1 MSTAVEPLTYHTKLS
16 PLKSGSIEPLVTF
29 APTKPMDVQPSLIAL
44 RGQVSIVSIYPA
56 ALHRRI
62 RHNGLTDYHIL
73 AAPRGSYSK
82 LVVYD
87 TQEWMNRVSE
97 STGKPEWLPAPIPA
111 LLVAQSLVQAWAR
124 NTLGNKSGFAPGV
137 GIIAGDIPTQEE
149 LSSLREGQTNLFQW
163 YILDGSAKHHRGE
176 HTEITDIHRLAAR
189 EMLDKG
195 AERLPWFPK
204 IDFAEVKDCLAC
216 GKQIETRAKVC
227 PDCSTNLVDWYLK
240 YSLDPSTYP
249 LPNGDPIIAAFI
261 RQISPAKQAM
271 ETKEVN
277 AKSKPSTV

>member
-1 MSTAVEPLTYHTKLS
+1 MSTTLS
-16 PLKSGSIEPLVTF
+16 PLAGRSVEPIVTF
-29 APTKPMDVQPSLIAL
+29 APTKPLDVQPGLIAL
-44 RGQVSIVSIYPA
+44 RGHVCLVSIYPA
-56 ALHRRI
+56 PLHRRI
-62 RHNGLTDYHIL
+62 RHNGLTDYHME

-97 STGKPEWLPAPIPA
+97 STGKPEWIPAPIPA
-111 LLVAQSLVQAWAR
+111 IEVAKSLVQAWAR

-137 GIIAGDIPTQEE
+137 GIIAGDEPTPEE
-149 LSSLREGQTNLFQW
+149 LGSLRSTQTNLFQW
-163 YILDGSAKHHRGE
+163 YILDGSSKHHAGQ

-189 EMLDKG
+189 ELLDRG

-216 GKQIETRAKVC
+216 GKQIEARAKVC
-227 PDCSTNLVDWYLK
+227 PDCSTNLVDWYIK
-240 YSLDPSTYP
+240 YSLDPDTYP

-261 RQISPAKQAM
+261 RQISPAKQEVK
-271 ETKEVN
+271 ETNV
-277 AKSKPSTV
+277 KSTKPSPV